1 MKVIVRPPGEAF
13 RHALSEHPDKDT
25 IDLALA
31 GEQHAAFVAELLAA
45 GVTLIE
51 LPADDGLADACFVS
65 DVLITLPAATG
76 ATGVTGASGTTGV
89 AGTAGAAGTTGAAG
103 PAVLAVAT
111 HPGAPSR
118 RPEVATVLAAA
129 RGLVGRTCAVTAITA
144 PGTLEGGDVIVY
156 GDRVAIGLSGRT
168 DRRGAEQLAG
178 LVRAAGYRPYLCPVE
193 GRLHL
198 ASWVSVVRP
207 DLLIGVAG
215 GFASLDAAGLDAAPQ
230 GEIARIVL
238 PDDEVVAANV
248 LPLGGRVFVAAGNP
262 RAAAALRAAGE
273 TVVEADL
280 SEFTKADGG
289 PTCLISH
296 VF

>member
-25 IDLALA
+25 IDLPLA
-31 GEQHAAFVAELLAA
+31 GRQHAAFVAALRAA
-45 GVTLIE
+45 AVTLVE
-51 LPADDGLADACFVS
+51 LPADDRLPDACFVS
-65 DVLITLPAATG
+65 DVLITLPPAPRQSGAAARPSAPG
-76 ATGVTGASGTTGV
+76 QS
-89 AGTAGAAGTTGAAG
+89 GAAGADDRGGG
-103 PAVLAVAT
+103 PAAAILAVAT

-129 RGLVGRTCAVTAITA
+129 RELLEPACAVTGIAA
-144 PGTLEGGDVIVY
+144 PGTLDGGDVIIY
-156 GDRVAIGLSGRT
+156 GDRIAIGLSQRT
-168 DRRGAEQLAG
+168 NRPGAEQFAA
-178 LVRAAGYRPYLCPVE
+178 LVRSAGYRPYLCPVE

-215 GFASLDAAGLDAAPQ
+215 GFASLDDAGPGVAPP
-230 GEIARIVL
+230 GEVGRIVL

-262 RAAAALRAAGE
+262 RAVAALRAAGE
-273 TVVEADL
+273 DVVEIDL

>member
-1 MKVIVRPPGEAF
+1 MKVIVRAPGEAF
-13 RHALSEHPDKDT
+13 RHALSEHPDRDT

-31 GEQHAAFVAELLAA
+31 REQHAAFVAELSAA
-45 GVTLIE
+45 GVTLVE
-51 LPADDGLADACFVS
+51 LPADDRLADACFVS
-65 DVLITLPAATG
+65 DVLITLPAAEVVAPAVGATG
-76 ATGVTGASGTTGV
+76 ATGA
-89 AGTAGAAGTTGAAG
+89 AGATK

-118 RPEVATVLAAA
+118 RPEVAAVLAAA
-129 RGLVGRTCAVTAITA
+129 RGLVGPTCTVTAIAA
-144 PGTLEGGDVIVY
+144 PGTLDGGDVIVY
-156 GDRVAIGLSGRT
+156 GDRVAVGLSGRT
-168 DRRGAEQLAG
+168 DRRGAEQFAG

-198 ASWVSVVRP
+198 ASWVSVVRA

-215 GFASLDAAGLDAAPQ
+215 GFASLDAAGPDVAPQ

-248 LPLGGRVFVAAGNP
+248 LPLGGRVFVAAGNS
-262 RAAAALRAAGE
+262 RAVAALRAAGE
-273 TVVEADL
+273 EVVEADL

>member
-13 RHALSEHPDKDT
+13 RHALSEHPDRDT

-31 GEQHAAFVAELLAA
+31 GEQHAAFVAELRAA
-45 GVTLIE
+45 RVSLVE
-51 LPADDGLADACFVS
+51 LPAEDGLADACFVS
-65 DVLITLPAATG
+65 DVLITLPAA
-76 ATGVTGASGTTGV
+76 
-89 AGTAGAAGTTGAAG
+89 AGRVGGAAASAADATGAAG

-111 HPGAPSR
+111 RPGAPSR
-118 RPEVATVLAAA
+118 RPEVASVLAAA
-129 RGLVGRTCAVTAITA
+129 RGLVGTTCTVTAIAA

-168 DRRGAEQLAG
+168 SRRGAEQLAEI
-178 LVRAAGYRPYLCPVE
+178 VRVAGYRPYLCPVE

-207 DLLIGVAG
+207 DLLIGIAG
-215 GFASLDAAGLDAAPQ
+215 GFASLDAAGPDAAPQ
-230 GEIARIVL
+230 DEIARIVL

-248 LPLGGRVFVAAGNP
+248 LPLGGRVFMAAGNP
-262 RAAAALRAAGE
+262 LAAAALRAAGE
-273 TVVEADL
+273 QVVEVDL

>member
-31 GEQHAAFVAELLAA
+31 GRQHAAFVAALRAA
-45 GVTLIE
+45 GVTLVE
-51 LPADDGLADACFVS
+51 LPADDRLPDACFVS
-65 DVLITLPAATG
+65 DVLITLPPAPGRSG
-76 ATGVTGASGTTGV
+76 ATGTDDQ
-89 AGTAGAAGTTGAAG
+89 AGGLA

-118 RPEVATVLAAA
+118 RPEVATVVAAA
-129 RGLVGRTCAVTAITA
+129 RPLLGPTCTVTAIAA
-144 PGTLEGGDVIVY
+144 PGTLDGGDVIVY
-156 GDRVAIGLSGRT
+156 GDRIAIGLSQRT
-168 DRRGAEQLAG
+168 NRQGAEQLAE
-178 LVRAAGYRPYLCPVE
+178 LVRSAGYRPFLCPVE

-198 ASWVSVVRP
+198 ASWVAVVRP

-215 GFASLDAAGLDAAPQ
+215 GFASLDDAGPDVAPP
-230 GEIARIVL
+230 GEVARIVL

-248 LPLGGRVFVAAGNP
+248 LPLGGKVFVAAGNP
-262 RAAAALRAAGE
+262 RAVAALRTAGE
-273 TVVEADL
+273 EVVEADL

>member
-13 RHALSEHPDKDT
+13 RHALSEHPDRDT

-31 GEQHAAFVAELLAA
+31 GEQHAAFVAELRAA
-45 GVTLIE
+45 GVSLVE
-51 LPADDGLADACFVS
+51 LPADDRLADACFVS
-65 DVLITLPAATG
+65 DVLITLPAA
-76 ATGVTGASGTTGV
+76 AP
-89 AGTAGAAGTTGAAG
+89 AARETGAAG

-118 RPEVATVLAAA
+118 RPEVAAVLAAA
-129 RGLVGRTCAVTAITA
+129 RGLVGRTCAVTAIAA

-215 GFASLDAAGLDAAPQ
+215 GFASLDAAGPDVAPQ

-262 RAAAALRAAGE
+262 WAAAALRAAGE
-273 TVVEADL
+273 KVVEADL

>member
-1 MKVIVRPPGEAF
+1 MKVIVRAPGEAF
-13 RHALSEHPDKDT
+13 RHALSEHPDRDT
-25 IDLALA
+25 IDLTRA
-31 GEQHAAFVAELLAA
+31 GEQHAAFVAELRAA
-45 GVTLIE
+45 GVTLVE
-51 LPADDGLADACFVS
+51 LRADDQLADACFVS
-65 DVLITLPAATG
+65 DVLITLPAA
-76 ATGVTGASGTTGV
+76 APHA
-89 AGTAGAAGTTGAAG
+89 AGAGRAGGAAGAAG

-118 RPEVATVLAAA
+118 RPEVAAVLAAA
-129 RGLVGRTCAVTAITA
+129 RGLVGPNCTVTAIAA
-144 PGTLEGGDVIVY
+144 PGTLDGGDVIVY

-207 DLLIGVAG
+207 DLLIGIAG
-215 GFASLDAAGLDAAPQ
+215 GFASLNAAGPDVAPQ

-262 RAAAALRAAGE
+262 RAAAALRVAGE
-273 TVVEADL
+273 EVVEADL

>member
-13 RHALSEHPDKDT
+13 RHALSEHPDRDT

-31 GEQHAAFVAELLAA
+31 VEQHAAFVAELRAA
-45 GVTLIE
+45 GVALVE

-65 DVLITLPAATG
+65 DVLITLPAA
-76 ATGVTGASGTTGV
+76 V
-89 AGTAGAAGTTGAAG
+89 AAGTGGAAG

-111 HPGAPSR
+111 HPGASSR
-118 RPEVATVLAAA
+118 RPEVAAVLAAA
-129 RGLVGRTCAVTAITA
+129 RGLVGPTCAVTVIAA

-168 DRRGAEQLAG
+168 NRRGAEQLAG
-178 LVRAAGYRPYLCPVE
+178 IVRAAGYRPYLCPVE

-198 ASWVSVVRP
+198 ASWVSVVGP

-215 GFASLDAAGLDAAPQ
+215 GFASLDTAGPDVAPQ

-273 TVVEADL
+273 EVVEADL

>member
-1 MKVIVRPPGEAF
+1 MKVIVRAPGEAF
-13 RHALSEHPDKDT
+13 RHALSEHPDRGT

-31 GEQHAAFVAELLAA
+31 REQHAAFVAELRAA
-45 GVTLIE
+45 DVTLVE
-51 LPADDGLADACFVS
+51 LPADDRLADACFVS
-65 DVLITLPAATG
+65 DVLITLPAAE
-76 ATGVTGASGTTGV
+76 ALAP
-89 AGTAGAAGTTGAAG
+89 AAGAAGVAGATGAAGAGGTAG

-118 RPEVATVLAAA
+118 RPEVAAVLAAA
-129 RGLVGRTCAVTAITA
+129 RGLVGPTCTVTAIAA
-144 PGTLEGGDVIVY
+144 PGTLDGGDVIVY
-156 GDRVAIGLSGRT
+156 GDRVAIGLSKRT

-207 DLLIGVAG
+207 DLLIGVAA
-215 GFASLDAAGLDAAPQ
+215 GFASLDAAGPDVAPQ

-262 RAAAALRAAGE
+262 RAVAALRAAGE
-273 TVVEADL
+273 EVGEAEL

>member
-13 RHALSEHPDKDT
+13 RHALSEHPDRDT

-31 GEQHAAFVAELLAA
+31 AEQHAAFVAELRAA
-45 GVTLIE
+45 GVTLVE
-51 LPADDGLADACFVS
+51 LPADDQLADACFVS
-65 DVLITLPAATG
+65 DVLITLPAA
-76 ATGVTGASGTTGV
+76 AAAS
-89 AGTAGAAGTTGAAG
+89 AAGRVGARAADGATGAAG

-118 RPEVATVLAAA
+118 RTEVAAVVAAA
-129 RGLVGRTCAVTAITA
+129 RGLVAPACTVTAIAA

-178 LVRAAGYRPYLCPVE
+178 LVRRAGYRPYLCPVE
-193 GRLHL
+193 GHLHL

-215 GFASLDAAGLDAAPQ
+215 GFASLDATGPDVAPQ

-273 TVVEADL
+273 KVVEADL

>member
-13 RHALSEHPDKDT
+13 RHALSEHPDRDT

-31 GEQHAAFVAELLAA
+31 GEQHAAFVAELRAA
-45 GVTLIE
+45 GVSLVE
-51 LPADDGLADACFVS
+51 LPADDRLADACFVS
-65 DVLITLPAATG
+65 DVLITLPAA
-76 ATGVTGASGTTGV
+76 AP
-89 AGTAGAAGTTGAAG
+89 AAPAACETGAAG

-118 RPEVATVLAAA
+118 RPEVAAVLAAA
-129 RGLVGRTCAVTAITA
+129 RGLVGPSCTVTAIAA
-144 PGTLEGGDVIVY
+144 PGTLDGGDVIVY

-215 GFASLDAAGLDAAPQ
+215 GFASLDAAGPDVAPQ
-230 GEIARIVL
+230 SEIARIVL

-262 RAAAALRAAGE
+262 RAAAALRTAGE
-273 TVVEADL
+273 EVVEADL